1 MAKSKVFSMKMKI
14 GLGKLDAPD
23 SGGANRQ
30 FPIPNAFKP
39 HLMGDLPSGI
49 LD

>member
-1 MAKSKVFSMKMKI
+1 MKMKI

-23 SGGANRQ
+23 SGGANSQ
-30 FPIPNAFKP
+30 FAMPNAFRP
-39 HLMGDLPSGI
+39 HQMGDFPWGI